1 MTKGKKTPKES
12 ALAAAIAAHAQIT
25 ELVAAIDHFDD
36 VCQEDDYTDTADAW
50 ELLNRIRTTLAGP
63 REE

>member
-1 MTKGKKTPKES
+1 MAKGKKTPKES

-36 VCQEDDYTDTADAW
+36 VCQADEYTATDEAW
-50 ELLNRIRTTLAGP
+50 DLLNRIRTSLAGP
-63 REE
+63 RET